1 MEACQRTGI
10 LDSKSTLYKT
20 LSDLQTVLCGRDV
33 EEQQKHIGILETV
46 TLLPGSCWES
56 IETFRY

>member
-1 MEACQRTGI
+1 MEDCQRTGI

-20 LSDLQTVLCGRDV
+20 LSDLQTVLCARDV
-33 EEQQKHIGILETV
+33 EEQQKHISVLETV

-56 IETFRY
+56 I